1 MNAFGEGRDEALSM
15 HPTVKPVRM
24 IADAI
29 LDVTKRGDIVLDGF
43 AGSGSTLLAATDTDR
58 IFYGVEIDR
67 RYVDVTLKRW
77 IAHTGEQPIH
87 VASGLSYDARLEQV
101 YMQQLCEEG

>member
-1 MNAFGEGRDEALSM
+1 MNTFGEGRDEALSM

-29 LDVTKRGDIVLDGF
+29 LDASKRGDIVLDGF

-58 IFYGVEIDR
+58 IFYGVEIDP

-87 VASGLSYDARLEQV
+87 VGSGLSYEARLDQV
-101 YMQQLCEEG
+101 SSQQVCAEG